1 MDPDSES
8 NLISIDTENK
18 LRKFVS
24 ELICPLLVKVS
35 EHELNIKELQI
46 DVRRS
51 KLDLGILENE
61 FQRKTSK
68 MVLIDDF
75 NKKFDSLSTQ
85 SKTRL
90 DELTFALNSNNLK
103 LESQDVIISDLK
115 SKLNSV
121 TDNHS
126 FVMQTLENNFKSI
139 QDFKIMISKLAE
151 KSYSEMNSFISNQE
165 LVNTGV
171 SEKINKLSLR
181 ISEINSKGLPHL
193 NNLIDER
200 NIELSLIKDRVSE
213 LFEDRV
219 IFNDLVKIR
228 NKFEGDLEKISIEVA
243 DDLENITNFLDRM
256 LRVEIS
262 CGVSDTL
269 LKVLD
274 ARQIKK
280 LIPVVETQL
289 REEPYITVDN
299 RRLSLGDLKTIQS
312 QVLYNKTR
320 VTTKTLESSLEG
332 YKKKILQQ
340 EEEQKKFLDVKSAKP
355 VKVEEKKIKAKTKIA
370 KVVEIKGSFEKDEI
384 KVEENYRL
392 SSRQSSKEIDDS
404 MCKSSVRSLD
414 IHGYQ
419 EQIDKLADKI
429 KGFESSVSTK
439 LDTFKA
445 DLYPPITQ
453 LQSSLELAKKEFR
466 TSQIIF
472 SEEITHILKLR
483 SKEITELTCK
493 QDSLS
498 KFLNS
503 LSEDFKLQEVE
514 LSNIKKAI
522 TKSTKCL
529 QVIQNLMNQDEQDR
543 ETLHLAGFTEKKDQ
557 KSPQKPK
564 LSASFK
570 PDCLSC
576 SGNTHTLLSAYKL
589 ACLNYYPSEVTH
601 NNESYS
607 RPSLISHL
615 STLINHIWDQAEVV
629 TPKSSIDHISRAKST
644 GKVKINRHILDASL
658 TKSSFNDSPKKL
670 DLKIKKFNFH

>member
-24 ELICPLLVKVS
+24 ELISPLLVKVS
-35 EHELNIKELQI
+35 EHELNIKELQT
-46 DVRRS
+46 DMRRS

-68 MVLIDDF
+68 MVLIEDF
-75 NKKFDSLSTQ
+75 NKKFESLSTQ

-90 DELTFALNSNNLK
+90 DELTFAWNSNNLK

-121 TDNHS
+121 TENHS
-126 FVMQTLENNFKSI
+126 YVMQTLEDNFKSI
-139 QDFKIMISKLAE
+139 QDFKVKISKHAE
-151 KSYSEMNSFISNQE
+151 KSYSEMNTFMSNQE
-165 LVNTGV
+165 LINTNV

-181 ISEINSKGLPHL
+181 ISDINSKGIPHL
-193 NNLIDER
+193 NHLIDER

-213 LFEDRV
+213 LYKDRV
-219 IFNDLVKIR
+219 VFDDLVKIR
-228 NKFEGDLEKISIEVA
+228 NKFEGDLEKFSIEVT

-289 REEPYITVDN
+289 KEEPQMASDN
-299 RRLSLGDLKTIQS
+299 RRLSLADVKTIQS

-340 EEEQKKFLDVKSAKP
+340 EEEQKKFLEVKSAKP
-355 VKVEEKKIKAKTKIA
+355 VKVEEKKTKPRVV
-370 KVVEIKGSFEKDEI
+370 KVVEIKDSFEKDEI
-384 KVEENYRL
+384 KVEENYRP
-392 SSRQSSKEIDDS
+392 SSRRSSREIEDS
-404 MCKSSVRSLD
+404 ACKSSVMSLD

-419 EQIDKLADKI
+419 EQIDKLAEKI
-429 KGFESSVSTK
+429 KGFETSVESK
-439 LDTFKA
+439 LETFKS
-445 DLYPPITQ
+445 DLYPPMTQ

-466 TSQIIF
+466 TSQLIF
-472 SEEITHILKLR
+472 SEETSHILKLR
-483 SKEITELTCK
+483 SKEITELAVK

-498 KFLNS
+498 KYLTS
-503 LSEDFKLQEVE
+503 LCEDFKQQDSE
-514 LSNIKKAI
+514 LSNLKKAI
-522 TKSTKCL
+522 SKCTKCL
-529 QVIQNLMNQDEQDR
+529 RVIQELMNQDEQDR
-543 ETLHLAGFTEKKDQ
+543 ESLHLAGFSDKKDP
-557 KSPQKPK
+557 KSPQKSK

-576 SGNTHTLLSAYKL
+576 SGNTHTLLSAFKL
-589 ACLNYYPSEVTH
+589 ACLNYFPSEVTH

-615 STLINHIWDQAEVV
+615 STLINHIWDQAELI
-629 TPKSSIDHISRAKST
+629 TPKSSIDFISRAKST